1 MDIKSIRT
9 LVAIADHRSFQAA
22 AHVLEMSVS
31 NVSLQIQAL
40 EANLG
45 VKLFDRSSRPPRLTE
60 IGKDFVVRSRE
71 LLVSW
76 ENLSSNVIDN
86 PRYGALKIG
95 AVHTSVAG
103 GVSRAL
109 GCLRKRDPGLF
120 LQLHTALTPQ
130 LIKQLQNQ
138 SIDCAIITEPATQI
152 IGARY
157 TEIAREELGVIAHH
171 NAVGDDFREVLS
183 SNPYLRFN
191 KKATLAQQIDG
202 ELQRRNIRVNSTMEI
217 TTLDAIESLVKNG
230 LGVSVVPIGKNV
242 RTLPRGIKCL
252 PFESPRFYRKLG
264 LVVREDCP
272 RLHFVNLFLEELVNA
287 Y

>member
-9 LVAIADHRSFQAA
+9 LVTIADHRSFQTTAQ
-22 AHVLEMSVS
+22 VLEMSVS
-31 NVSLQIQAL
+31 NVSLQVQAL
-40 EANLG
+40 EADLG
-45 VKLFDRSSRPPRLTE
+45 IKLFDRSSRPPSLTE

-71 LLVSW
+71 LLISW
-76 ENLSSNVIDN
+76 DNLSSNVIDN

-103 GVSRAL
+103 GVSKAL

-130 LIKQLQNQ
+130 LIKQLENQ
-138 SIDCAIITEPATQI
+138 SIDCAIITEPATQVV
-152 IGARY
+152 GARY
-157 TEIAREELGVIAHH
+157 TEIASEELAVIAHRDALG
-171 NAVGDDFREVLS
+171 NDYREVLS
-183 SNPYLRFN
+183 QNPYLRFN
-191 KKATLAQQIDG
+191 KQATLAQLIDG
-202 ELQRRNIRVNSTMEI
+202 ELKKRSIRVNSTMEI

-242 RTLPRGIKCL
+242 RSLPRGIRCL

-272 RLHFVNLFLEELVNA
+272 RLHFVNLFLEELANA